1 MLKENIKKTSLNHTM
16 NPKMKNNAYGTI
28 NENYIVV
35 ENLSATSELFKEV
48 YKVQNSI
55 LKPTEAQYTEGK
67 KKKTCNLK
75 SNWGEE
81 ATGQVSKRTWESLF

>member
-1 MLKENIKKTSLNHTM
+1 MLKENFKKTSLNHTM

-55 LKPTEAQYTEGK
+55 LKPTEAQYTEG
-67 KKKTCNLK
+67 N
-75 SNWGEE
+75 
-81 ATGQVSKRTWESLF
+81 

>member
-1 MLKENIKKTSLNHTM
+1 MLKENFKKTSLNHTM

-48 YKVQNSI
+48 YKV
-55 LKPTEAQYTEGK
+55 
-67 KKKTCNLK
+67 
-75 SNWGEE
+75 
-81 ATGQVSKRTWESLF
+81 